1 MQERSCYKD
10 RNIKEIVKRVSAKSH
25 EVHHQGEKR
34 IFHYCS
40 AVLFLPE
47 AEKIRPR
54 VFRIASFTGDHLHLV
69 SIYRATEKSTVFIS
83 VILCPGSRHWY
94 SLAQLQLLIGLLLP
108 HPTVA
113 CSFLPVPEHRQHKG
127 VLKQLL
133 HYSQT
138 RFIYFL
144 SLTVKA

>member
-1 MQERSCYKD
+1 M
-10 RNIKEIVKRVSAKSH
+10 VKRLSAKSH
-25 EVHHQGEKR
+25 EVRHQGEKR
-34 IFHYCS
+34 IFRYCL
-40 AVLFLPE
+40 AVLCLPE
-47 AEKIRPR
+47 AEKIRPG

-69 SIYRATEKSTVFIS
+69 SIYRATEKNTGFIS
-83 VILCPGSRHWY
+83 VILGPGSRHWN

-113 CSFLPVPEHRQHKG
+113 CCLLPVPEHRQHKG

-138 RFIYFL
+138 RFF
-144 SLTVKA
+144 